1 MSKGKNKPYRS
12 NEVKEIK
19 NLSVERVFK
28 TETFMA
34 GLWDYFKNLFK
45 EAEQSSPSNPLIH
58 KLIERSD
65 ADKEDYQHWKKT
77 LVCRRLLDWLHDQ
90 YAISRVAPNDI
101 DEALD
106 FLDTPSSKGFVIHFH
121 KTQYSKRDVTHFF
134 DYLKE
139 QVKQLGYRVQISDS
153 RTYNRPNWVETVD
166 KHYLKPRLNI
176 QQSGQLDQK
185 FGNILIEILL
195 KDEQIFN
202 LKFRATTYHDRQFK
216 DASNFENLMHEVLQ

>member
-1 MSKGKNKPYRS
+1 
-12 NEVKEIK
+12 
-19 NLSVERVFK
+19 
-28 TETFMA
+28 MA
-34 GLWDYFKNLFK
+34 GFWDYFKSLFK

-65 ADKEDYQHWKKT
+65 AEQEDYQHWKKT

-106 FLDTPSSKGFVIHFH
+106 FLDTPSSKGFVVHFH

-139 QVKQLGYRVQISDS
+139 QVAILGYRVQISDS

-166 KHYLKPRLNI
+166 KHYLKPRLNLA
-176 QQSGQLDQK
+176 QAGQIDQK
-185 FGNILIEILL
+185 FGKIQIEILL
-195 KDEQIFN
+195 KNAQVFN
-202 LKFRATTYHDRQFK
+202 LKFRATTYQDRQFK
-216 DASNFENLMHEVLQ
+216 DASSFKDLMNEVLK